1 MEMCK
6 RNILYWCKNYVYTDK
21 NSSLFFDEVNIIPM
35 IPFPFQEEL
44 ITEVWKSII
53 EGTKPVSE
61 RIDFT
66 NIFIEKSRQNGVSW
80 WMVAIFMY
88 LFIFHNHKY
97 LMLSQK
103 EDDVD
108 KAGDMKSLFEKARF
122 IVRNLPTWMLPE

>member
-1 MEMCK
+1 MTYQLPDIRLETEKRVSLLVKANKNPKLQGVEMEMCK
-6 RNILYWCKNYVYTDK
+6 RDILYWCREYVYTDK
-21 NSSLFFDEVNIIPM
+21 NSSPFFDEVNIIPM

-44 ITEVWKSII
+44 IIEVWKSII

-88 LFIFHNHKY
+88 
-97 LMLSQK
+97 
-103 EDDVD
+103 
-108 KAGDMKSLFEKARF
+108 
-122 IVRNLPTWMLPE
+122 